1 MVPGCMPECAR
12 ILVLCKVGFFF
23 FFLLVCAVAGMGY
36 AEEIVSIF
44 RKGDPAVVA
53 TGAAALRWQFITY
66 PLGAWIVVSNMMLQT
81 HPASPYA
88 LRYFPLPVKGCSSSP
103 HLHSSLFLRI
113 EGWKCARRRR
123 TC

>member
-1 MVPGCMPECAR
+1 
-12 ILVLCKVGFFF
+12 
-23 FFLLVCAVAGMGY
+23 MGY

-81 HPASPYA
+81 IRKPVRATILSSARQGAVLHP
-88 LRYFPLPVKGCSSSP
+88 P
-103 HLHSSLFLRI
+103 HLHSSLFLRTERGGNVPGGVGHADLLPRHSI
-113 EGWKCARRRR
+113 DLRGDWRR
-123 TC
+123 